1 MPGHHPSPSGRQL
14 QNRATTGGY
23 RIALVLI
30 TAMQLKHAPEQ
41 GRFAVTDQLSRFQR
55 GALIERAVSHRP
67 KPGRHAR
74 PSSLPKGLRREIV
87 PYDSGCASPQ
97 ANKNHPTCPSTPHR
111 HPEGH
116 LCRRRPARSA
126 GVLRQRP
133 LLVVHG
139 TPNRN
144 TPLGRQLA
152 HQTGQ
157 DRVGLFPAYTNRSRG
172 IDFSCAILASY
183 QSSERAS
190 LCEVFRLI
198 V

>member
-1 MPGHHPSPSGRQL
+1 MPCHHPSPSGRQI

-55 GALIERAVSHRP
+55 GALIERAVSHRTNLDDTRQTFLAP
-67 KPGRHAR
+67 QRATQR
-74 PSSLPKGLRREIV
+74 N
-87 PYDSGCASPQ
+87 CAVRQRLCGPQ
-97 ANKNHPTCPSTPHR
+97 ANKNPPTCPSTPHR

-152 HQTGQ
+152 Q
-157 DRVGLFPAYTNRSRG
+157 DGPGPGRPLPGLHKPVPGNR
-172 IDFSCAILASY
+172 L
-183 QSSERAS
+183 Q
-190 LCEVFRLI
+190 LCHFCFLSI